1 MEFDAFDFEPEDKK
15 TPAGTGKPRR
25 PRKIRRSDDLADNE
39 PSRWMARTFSGPAT
53 RNRPRPRPALRPG
66 PRAHPS

>member
-25 PRKIRRSDDLADNE
+25 PRNDDKVI
-39 PSRWMARTFSGPAT
+39 T
-53 RNRPRPRPALRPG
+53 
-66 PRAHPS
+66 

>member
-25 PRKIRRSDDLADNE
+25 PRKIRRLSLI
-39 PSRWMARTFSGPAT
+39 
-53 RNRPRPRPALRPG
+53 
-66 PRAHPS
+66 HI